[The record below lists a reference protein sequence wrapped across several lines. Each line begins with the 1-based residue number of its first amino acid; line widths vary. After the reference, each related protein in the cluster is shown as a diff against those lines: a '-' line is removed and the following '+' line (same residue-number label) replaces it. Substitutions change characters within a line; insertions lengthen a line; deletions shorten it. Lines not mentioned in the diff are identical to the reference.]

1 MENVKGR
8 FSASPIVPT
17 SELVYIF
24 CAAAWVGGVLENN
37 QDPISLSFLI
47 FLFSSFCMIPVE
59 FHTGILWQKVAS
71 IFDSDSGSGVRNTKH
86 ESQLAMVDI
95 LRIFCLTMMFIYMTI
110 PFETKNDTS
119 IDEKRNYLLFIS
131 TFLIL
136 SNAWNNIA
144 FFGSIISFYKKD
156 NDYKTLFNKYY
167 EMTSVLIDGT
177 DFKKM
182 LYKIAVKTFEKL
194 NFMAFVFIFPIF
206 GWSIFLII
214 VSSFINECL
223 GMGFSVPEISNLLL
237 DLTVAFFL
245 CQSIL
250 KIIHVVFISSMIID
264 VEASGAAA
272 PVKP

>member
-1 MENVKGR
+1 
-8 FSASPIVPT
+8 
-17 SELVYIF
+17 
-24 CAAAWVGGVLENN
+24 
-37 QDPISLSFLI
+37 
-47 FLFSSFCMIPVE
+47 
-59 FHTGILWQKVAS
+59 
-71 IFDSDSGSGVRNTKH
+71 
-86 ESQLAMVDI
+86 
-95 LRIFCLTMMFIYMTI
+95 
-110 PFETKNDTS
+110 
-119 IDEKRNYLLFIS
+119 
-131 TFLIL
+131 
-136 SNAWNNIA
+136 
-144 FFGSIISFYKKD
+144 
-156 NDYKTLFNKYY
+156 
-167 EMTSVLIDGT
+167 
-177 DFKKM
+177 M

-214 VSSFINECL
+214 VSSFINEYL